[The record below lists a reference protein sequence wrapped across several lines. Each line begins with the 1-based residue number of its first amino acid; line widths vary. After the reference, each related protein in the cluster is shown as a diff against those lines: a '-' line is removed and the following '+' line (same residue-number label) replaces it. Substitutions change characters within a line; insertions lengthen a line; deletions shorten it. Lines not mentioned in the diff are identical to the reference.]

1 MVFQKGHKPYP
12 PRRERRI
19 DPGAALETIDGR
31 TNDARRARSIV
42 SAIAQD
48 RGGIDQLSTGERLL
62 IERIAVL
69 TSIIE
74 SNDAELYA
82 GKTIDLPIFVMLQN
96 AQRRALLAVGLKRVP
111 RDVTPN
117 LDDIVREHE
126 QEREAAEKDDTM
138 S

>member
-48 RGGIDQLSTGERLL
+48 RGGPDQLSTGEKLL

-74 SNDAELYA
+74 ANDAELYA
-82 GKTIDLPIFVMLQN
+82 GKPIDLPIFVMLQN
-96 AQRRALLAVGLKRVP
+96 AQRRALLAIGLKRVP
-111 RDVTPN
+111 RDVTPPTF
-117 LDDIVREHE
+117 DDIAREYDE
-126 QEREAAEKDDTM
+126 AERDDDE
-138 S
+138 

>member
-48 RGGIDQLSTGERLL
+48 RGGVDQLSTGERLL

-74 SNDAELYA
+74 ANDAELYA
-82 GKTIDLPIFVMLQN
+82 GKPIDLPIFVMLQN
-96 AQRRALLAVGLKRVP
+96 AQRRALLAIGLKRLP
-111 RDVTPN
+111 KDVTP
-117 LDDIVREHE
+117 LQEYLAERSDDD
-126 QEREAAEKDDTM
+126 EA
-138 S
+138 SP

>member
-19 DPGAALETIDGR
+19 DANSALETIDGR
-31 TNDARRARSIV
+31 TNDGRRARTIV

-48 RGGIDQLSTGERLL
+48 LGGPDQLSTGERLL